1 MKNFWKRSISLLLV
15 ACTLV
20 GYIVLPDVPAAKA
33 ETETVTTNPNLVA
46 NGTFETTLADGTVQA
61 NKDGWGYVAGMAS
74 IVAEEGKEG
83 NYVAQ
88 IADNSD
94 ASTKYIYYEVTAEP
108 GASYTFK
115 VDMKGTFTAGGAS
128 IYVRAGNH
136 NSSGTTLHIKT
147 GIKTTDTWTTYEVP
161 IEVPAGETKVYILL
175 SSAKVAVGTVQFD
188 NVSFTK
194 VGGGDSD
201 DSGDSGNTGG
211 NETPVAS
218 NLIGNGTFST
228 QLTDGTV
235 QADKTGWGGV
245 SGDASIVAEE
255 GKADNYVARIVD
267 NTDNNSKYIYYEVA
281 VEPGAS
287 YTFKVDHKGTF
298 TASGPSLYVRA
309 GSQTSSGTTLHVMT
323 GIKTTDTWT
332 TYEVQVEIPAN
343 ETKAYILL
351 STSKASVGTVYF
363 DNVYFAKVET
373 SGGDQGGDGDGG
385 NEGDGDQGGEVIPE
399 PDYEIVIPEQNLLKN
414 PYFELTVY
422 QYCTLLD
429 ATTAPNGW
437 TLETTG
443 TDVQLFKSNVVA
455 AYDKEWSIHAVDNST
470 QGYFK
475 LSYKVENIQ
484 PGVEY
489 SYCYAR
495 TGEGKPGMYVRY
507 YDADGNLLQEY
518 SNKQPGYSNWREST
532 KKALAPEN
540 ASYAII
546 SLESTAAEK
555 CNLYM
560 DDLSF
565 YVTADATKANLLPNP
580 SFEEYPASL
589 QDIYISKKTEST
601 TKGWKLAGGDRIS
614 LVKAE
619 TDDDR
624 ANVGNYMLK
633 LNDTEETAG
642 CNAYYVMDV
651 EPGKSYT
658 FSALIRGQYTNANSG
673 LRMAF
678 YQDEAC
684 QIPAQVNG
692 ANYESK
698 NISCEPDF
706 WTRCAV
712 SATAPEN
719 AVKMRVY
726 FISGNAAVG
735 WMYAGSAVVVEGI
748 PNKFGNLDF
757 EDLDKS
763 GAIES
768 WEAYEGG
775 KLSVYKKNPYAGKI
789 SLQVKDNSQAVQQ
802 GAVSKMTDL
811 SGYQILLSGYKQDQI
826 TLYLTARAKD
836 SKTAKAQLSII
847 YYDSSFKEIR
857 KDSVTSDGSG
867 KWQFLVLN
875 TQMPPEAGY
884 AKIALE
890 VGDKAATTG
899 TAYFDD
905 VTVVAEYRQYID
917 EAYDWDVKYEVGNR
931 LFFTEA
937 ELEEIKKFAKD
948 DTINAFGVSGADAY
962 RKLIKKAD
970 GYVEEKS
977 YNIGWDPSP
986 NNDRVTSYTV
996 NLEHIQDISHDPVFD
1011 DVPGG
1016 RNWPYLEAIA
1026 SGLKMRF
1033 QTVAMAYALTGDTK
1047 YSDQAISWAMDMC
1060 QWEYWCETKYCWDYP
1075 ANGTLDTPRII
1086 IGMASIYDMCYDQMT
1101 QEQRDIISH
1110 NILHKG
1116 VMPMYH
1122 DLTGPKKQAFHN
1134 KNMARCSGMLVG
1146 ALAIIN
1152 EENKAEIGK
1161 YLDRAYTFANAYLTE
1176 RNTSAQNEG
1185 YSYTNVSIEDLMMG
1199 LDCMTRI
1206 TGRESLLLHPYFSEV
1221 FIDWTVDF
1229 LSPTNYHFP
1238 VFSDSYASGFFKSTM
1253 LMLNKTTGNGKAGYY
1268 LMKTG
1273 LDTDPIAV
1281 LLYCNYEPVVTEPTE
1296 NDYVAFVERVGYGGM
1311 RTGWEDGELMFYIIG
1326 NTSTETHGH
1335 FDQLSFQ
1342 ITTGGLWP
1350 ATDPGYSNLFEGF
1363 AEQEG
1368 HNTII
1373 VDGEG
1378 QNVRGNGSLSQI
1390 VDAQLYG
1397 QFSGSAPN
1405 AYMAPD
1411 EDGKLTVP
1419 KLTQF
1424 DRHAIMINHNDRPYY
1439 IVIDEVASDTERMF
1453 DFNLNT
1459 GGWTD
1464 ITVDGKAMKD
1474 GINKGNKVAIYGNN
1488 GYFFAEFVSKDK
1500 LNIEAKMYEDGG
1512 PVLQADS
1519 GSGKAKQFMTI
1530 MSKPYGIELDDSS
1543 FFPPLTKT
1551 PDLVAY
1557 KTSSH
1562 NAEVTK
1568 VVNVQGNALY
1578 FFRGH
1583 KAGDWIELPFTAP
1596 ESGNF
1601 ELIVKFAKS
1610 YNYGIYKVYIDG
1622 EYMATY
1628 DGYGDNVYMYN
1639 LSLGKHD
1646 ITAGEHMLRLELV
1659 GSNPMTSDNLISVS
1673 AVTFATE
1680 RAMPDHPI
1688 YTQEVYDTDKVLG
1701 AKIFHTVNNYD
1712 IVLHNRTTGKI
1723 TAGGVTTT
1731 GEQAAIIGLMED
1743 GYMEGFTVVA
1753 GTSLA
1758 FNGKTLMKSTSAATV
1773 SADFRGKA
1781 KYAVTTAKDQSI
1793 SLYAPYEIVGATV
1806 DGKSVKYSVDGNVA
1820 KVSVPAGTHTVSL
1833 LVKNAVEYLWGD
1845 EAGSGKAIYD
1855 ENGEMLYK
1863 YWNGEDGTEYLYED
1877 GQLKINAYVDPLT
1890 KVLMRE
1896 ELLEDGSWQIT
1907 THDIMGNVSMI
1918 EIQHTNGN
1926 LTTITYQKD
1935 GSISTLI
1942 TDKRG
1947 DYLEMTMEYPDGS
1960 KTVAQYLDD
1969 KTVTTKYG
1977 ANGNVLTVTTM
1988 YNDGKRVEETYDEN
2002 GKLLSKITRM
2012 KGGDREEVVY
2022 NANGSVVTTTYVAN
2036 KLASIKTVNADGTS
2050 VLEEY
2055 LENGSVRVT
2064 KYDKDGNVTE
2074 VTIDGKP
2081 VEEEKD
2087 DNWLWIVVAIGA
2099 VAIVGVT
2106 VLVIVLIKIKKR
2118 NTQANAEESASEE

>member
-1 MKNFWKRSISLLLV
+1 MNKIWKRSISLLLV
-15 ACTLV
+15 MCTLL
-20 GYIVLPDVPAAKA
+20 GYIVLPDVPTAKA
-33 ETETVTTNPNLVA
+33 ETEVKTTSPNLVA

-61 NKDGWGYVAGMAS
+61 NKEGWNLVAGMAS
-74 IVAEEGKEG
+74 IVAEEGKED

-88 IADNSD
+88 IADDSD
-94 ASTKYIYYEVTAEP
+94 TATKYIYYEVT
-108 GASYTFK
+108 
-115 VDMKGTFTAGGAS
+115 
-128 IYVRAGNH
+128 
-136 NSSGTTLHIKT
+136 
-147 GIKTTDTWTTYEVP
+147 
-161 IEVPAGETKVYILL
+161 
-175 SSAKVAVGTVQFD
+175 
-188 NVSFTK
+188 
-194 VGGGDSD
+194 
-201 DSGDSGNTGG
+201 
-211 NETPVAS
+211 
-218 NLIGNGTFST
+218 
-228 QLTDGTV
+228 
-235 QADKTGWGGV
+235 
-245 SGDASIVAEE
+245 
-255 GKADNYVARIVD
+255 
-267 NTDNNSKYIYYEVA
+267 

-287 YTFKVDHKGTF
+287 YTFKVDYKGAF

-309 GSQTSSGTTLHVMT
+309 GNHSSSGTTLH
-323 GIKTTDTWT
+323 IKTNLPTTDTWT
-332 TYEVQVEIPAN
+332 TYEVSVEVPAG
-343 ETKAYILL
+343 ETKAFILL
-351 STSKASVGTVYF
+351 STSKVSVGTVCFDNVSFTKNGGADDNEGGNEGSGNQGGSETPVTNNLIGNGTFGTQLADNTVQANTEGWTNLDGMWSVVAEEGKDNNYVAKVADESDTRGRYIYYGFPVEAGSKYTFKIDYKGAYTAGIPSIYVRADAYNGTYLHKKTNLTFSADAWQTYETTLEIPDGVMMAFVMVASGNEAVGTAYF
-363 DNVYFAKVET
+363 DNVIFTKVET
-373 SGGDQGGDGDGG
+373 GGNEGGGDQGGD
-385 NEGDGDQGGEVIPE
+385 VIPE

-414 PYFELTVY
+414 PYFELTIY
-422 QYCTLLD
+422 QYCTPLD
-429 ATTAPNGW
+429 AATAPNGW

-470 QGYFK
+470 TGYFK

-495 TGEGKPGMYVRY
+495 TGEGKPPMVVRY
-507 YDADGNLLQEY
+507 YDAEGNMLQEY
-518 SNKQPGYSNWREST
+518 SNPQPGYSNWREST

-546 SLESTAAEK
+546 SLESTATAK
-555 CNLYM
+555 CNLYL
-560 DDLSF
+560 DDVSF
-565 YVTADATKANLLPNP
+565 YVTSDTAKTNLLPNT

-589 QDIYISKKTEST
+589 QDVYVAKKTEST

-614 LVKAE
+614 LVPAE

-624 ANVGNYMLK
+624 ASVGNYMLK
-633 LNDTEETAG
+633 LYDMEETAG

-651 EPGKSYT
+651 EPGKTYT
-658 FSALIRGQYTNANSG
+658 FSALLRGEHTSG
-673 LRMAF
+673 SASLRMAF
-678 YQDEAC
+678 YQDEDC
-684 QIPAQVNG
+684 QIPAQVG
-692 ANYESK
+692 GKNYESQ
-698 NISCEPDF
+698 NVSCEADF

-712 SATAPEN
+712 TATAPEN

-726 FISGNAAVG
+726 FISGNATVG
-735 WMYAGSAVVVEGI
+735 WAYAGSAVVVEGI

-757 EDLDKS
+757 EDLDKT
-763 GAIES
+763 GAVEGWES
-768 WEAYEGG
+768 YEEG
-775 KLSVYKKNPYAGKI
+775 KISASTKNPYAGKI
-789 SLQVKDNSQAVQQ
+789 SLQVKDNSQTVHQ
-802 GAVSKMTDL
+802 GAISKMTDL
-811 SGYQILLSGYKQDQI
+811 SGYQIMLAGYKQDQI
-826 TLYLTARAKD
+826 TLFLSARVKD
-836 SKTAKAQLSII
+836 SKTAKAQVSII
-847 YYDSSFKEIR
+847 YYDSSFEEIG
-857 KDSVTSDGSG
+857 KDSQASDGSG
-867 KWQFLVLN
+867 KWQFVVLN

-884 AKIALE
+884 AKIVLE

-899 TAYFDD
+899 TVYFDD
-905 VTVVAEYRQYID
+905 VTIVAEYRQYIED
-917 EAYDWDVKYEVGNR
+917 GYDWNIKYEVGNR

-937 ELEEIKKFAKD
+937 ELEEIRKFAKD

-962 RKLIKKAD
+962 RKLIKQAD
-970 GYVEEKS
+970 GYVKETS
-977 YNIGWDPSP
+977 YKAGWDVVPT
-986 NNDRVTSYTV
+986 NDRVTSYTI
-996 NLEHIQDISHDPVFD
+996 NLEHIQDISNDPLLAD
-1011 DVPGG
+1011 IGSS
-1016 RNWPYLEAIA
+1016 RKWPYLEGIA
-1026 SGLKMRF
+1026 SGLKKRF
-1033 QTVAMAYALTGDTK
+1033 ETVSMAYALTGDTK
-1047 YSDQAISWAMDMC
+1047 YSDQAISWALDMC
-1060 QWEYWCETKYCWDYP
+1060 EWEYWAEVLYCWTYP
-1075 ANGTLDTPRII
+1075 ANGTLDIARITT
-1086 IGMASIYDMCYDQMT
+1086 GMATIYDMCYDQMT
-1101 QEQRDIISH
+1101 PQQREIISH

-1116 VMPMYH
+1116 VMPISH
-1122 DLTGPKKQAFHN
+1122 DLTGPTRLAFGN
-1134 KNMARCSGMLVG
+1134 KSMARCSGMLVG

-1152 EENKAEIGK
+1152 EDNKAEVGK
-1161 YLDRAYTFANAYLTE
+1161 YLNRAYTFAKAYLDD
-1176 RNTSAQNEG
+1176 RNSSAENEG
-1185 YSYTNVSIEDLMMG
+1185 YSYTDVAIEELMIG
-1199 LDCMTRI
+1199 LDCMTRV
-1206 TGRESLLLHPYFSEV
+1206 TGRESLLKHPYFEEV
-1221 FIDWTVDF
+1221 FIDWVCDF
-1229 LSPTNYHFP
+1229 LSPTSYNFP
-1238 VFSDSYASGFFKSTM
+1238 VFSDSYPSGFFKSTM

-1273 LDTDPIAV
+1273 LDTDPIKV

-1326 NTSTETHGH
+1326 NTSASSHNQ

-1342 ITTGGLWP
+1342 ITTNGLWP
-1350 ATDPGYSNLFEGF
+1350 AADPGYGKEDFDKR
-1363 AEQEG
+1363 EG

-1378 QNVRGNGSLSQI
+1378 QTVKGNGSLSQI

-1411 EDGKLTVP
+1411 EDGKLTIP
-1419 KLTQF
+1419 MLTQF
-1424 DRHAIMINHNDRPYY
+1424 DRHAIMINHGDRPYY

-1474 GINKGNKVAIYGNN
+1474 GVNKGNKVAIYGNN

-1519 GSGKAKQFMTI
+1519 GSGKSKQFMTI
-1530 MSKPYGIELDDSS
+1530 MSKPYGIEMDDSS

-1601 ELIVKFAKS
+1601 ELILKFAKS
-1610 YNYGIYKVYIDG
+1610 YNYGIYKIYIDG

-1628 DGYGDNVYMYN
+1628 DGYGETVYMYN

-1659 GSNPMTSDNLISVS
+1659 GSNAMTSDNLISVS
-1673 AVTFATE
+1673 AITFATE
-1680 RAMPDHPI
+1680 RTMPDSPI

-1701 AKIFHTVNNYD
+1701 AKIFHTVNNSD

-1723 TAGGVTTT
+1723 TGGGVTTT

-1743 GYMEGFTVVA
+1743 GYMEGFTVIN
-1753 GTSLA
+1753 GNSLV
-1758 FNGKTLMKSTSAATV
+1758 FNGKTLMTSNSKATV

-1781 KYAVTTAKDQSI
+1781 QYAVTTEKEQSI

-1833 LVKNAVEYLWGD
+1833 LVKDAVEYLWGD
-1845 EAGSGKAIYD
+1845 EAGSGKALYD
-1855 ENGEMLYK
+1855 ENGEMIYK

-1877 GQLKINAYVDPLT
+1877 GQLKINAYIDPLT

-1907 THDIMGNVSMI
+1907 THDILGNVSMI
-1918 EIQHTNGN
+1918 EIQHPNGN

-1935 GSISTLI
+1935 GSISTLV

-1947 DYLEMTMEYPDGS
+1947 EYLEMTMDYPDGS

-1977 ANGNVLTVTTM
+1977 ANGNMLAVTTM
-1988 YNDGKRVEETYDEN
+1988 YNDGRRVEETYDEN
-2002 GKLLSKITRM
+2002 GKLRSKITRA
-2012 KGGDREEVVY
+2012 KGGDREEVIY
-2022 NANGSVVTTTYVAN
+2022 NADGSVVTSTYVAN
-2036 KLASIKTVNADGTS
+2036 KLASVKTVNADGTS

-2064 KYDKDGNVTE
+2064 KYDKDGNVIE
-2074 VTIDGKP
+2074 VTVDGVP
-2081 VEEEKD
+2081 VVEEET
-2087 DNWLWIVVAIGA
+2087 DNTWLWIVIAIGVVV
-2099 VAIVGVT
+2099 VAGVA
-2106 VLVIVLIKIKKR
+2106 VLVVVLVKVKKR
-2118 NTQANAEESASEE
+2118 NAKANAEESANEE